1 MNIHQHEDKNVC
13 INCKGRLEEILEGHS
28 LSKEALLLLS
38 KPKRSLSITI
48 PVRMDNGS
56 VQTFNAYR
64 IAYNNALGPTKGGIR
79 YHQEV
84 DQEEVQILAF
94 LMALKCSLVRIPF
107 GGAKGGIEVDPS
119 QLNKGELERLTRGFV
134 REAYNF
140 IGPKIDIPA
149 PDVNT
154 NAEVMAWFVDE
165 YSKMKGEYTPGVVT
179 GKPLSLGGSAGRTE
193 ATALGGAYVLAHMIA
208 ENNIEGRRV
217 VIQGFGNV
225 GGHIARI
232 LDEWDYTVI
241 GISTAA
247 GAIYNKEG
255 LDIPTL
261 FKENAEKEDIID
273 EKYGEVIDNS
283 ALLTLETDILIPAA
297 LADQITEENAD
308 SIKASIIVEM
318 ANAPITKDADHILE
332 KKNITVIPDIL
343 ANAGG
348 VIVSYFEW
356 VQNSSNDYWK
366 SEVVH
371 EKLKGIIIPAYARVA
386 ERAEKEDESLRDASY
401 KIAIER
407 IIEAEQL
414 RGTV

>member
-13 INCKGRLEEILEGHS
+13 LNCKGRLEEILEGHD

-38 KPKRSLSITI
+38 KPKKSLSVTI
-48 PVRMDNGS
+48 SVRMDNGE

-64 IAYNNALGPTKGGIR
+64 IAYNNALGPTKGGLR
-79 YHQEV
+79 YHPEV
-84 DQEEVQILAF
+84 DQEEVQVLAF
-94 LMALKCSLVRIPF
+94 LMALKCSLVGIPF

-119 QLNKGELERLTRGFV
+119 KLSKGELERLTRGLV
-134 REAYNF
+134 REMADF
-140 IGPKIDIPA
+140 FGPKTDIPA

-154 NAEVMAWFVDE
+154 NAEIMAWIVDE
-165 YSKMKGEYTPGVVT
+165 YSKLKGEYTPGVVT
-179 GKPLSLGGSAGRTE
+179 GKPLVLGGSEGRTE

-208 ENNIEGRRV
+208 EENIEGRRV

-232 LDEWDYTVI
+232 LHEWDYTII
-241 GISTAA
+241 GVSTAA
-247 GAIYNKEG
+247 GALYNEEG

-261 FKENAEKEDIID
+261 FALNEKRENIID
-273 EKYGEVIDNS
+273 AKYGEVIDNET
-283 ALLTLETDILIPAA
+283 LLTLDTDILIPAA
-297 LADQITEENAD
+297 LADQITAENAAD
-308 SIKASIIVEM
+308 IKASIILEM
-318 ANAPITKDADHILE
+318 ANAPVTKDADHILE
-332 KKNITVIPDIL
+332 KSNITVIPDIL

-348 VIVSYFEW
+348 VIVSYYEW

-366 SEVVH
+366 KEVVH
-371 EKLKGIIIPAYARVA
+371 EKLKETIIPAYEKVA
-386 ERAEKEDESLRDASY
+386 KRAKEESEPLRDAAY

-414 RGTV
+414 RGTI